1 MNKREVGSRYEL
13 QAAAYLQQKGMQI
26 LEKNYRC
33 RIGEVDLIGRDQEY
47 LVFVEVKFRRNLSYG
62 APAEAVTLLKQMT
75 IRRVAEWY
83 LAQRGLAAETPC
95 RFDLVGIDGNGAMV
109 HYPDAFGG
117 M

>member
-1 MNKREVGSRYEL
+1 MNKREVGSRYEI

-33 RIGEVDLIGRDQEY
+33 PIGEVDLISKDQEY

-62 APAEAVTLLKQMT
+62 APAEAVTLLKQKT

-83 LAQRGLAAETPC
+83 LVRQGLAPETPC
-95 RFDLVGIDGNGAMV
+95 RFDLVGIDGTGVLV